1 MPNPPLASFLGFLL
15 GFLSIFG
22 GIPGEVW
29 CGAIGIP
36 IPTGCGTN
44 RGGRRIEYRKM
55 AAKKRKKRRSSCVFA
70 PFAPF
75 CGYSFGPACGLCYGL
90 LRKLLGRRTRKC
102 KMRLISTLAFPR
114 QTWIRCPRNVTP
126 TRPHFRRH
134 ASRVPGGRS
143 RHGRFPG
150 PSARRGRGGHAHA
163 RSPGRNAISSSVS
176 PMALKAPSPASNS
189 TF

>member
-114 QTWIRCPRNVTP
+114 QTWIRCPPKCHTNP
-126 TRPHFRRH
+126 TT
-134 ASRVPGGRS
+134 
-143 RHGRFPG
+143 FP
-150 PSARRGRGGHAHA
+150 PARKSCPWWPFAARAIPWSIRAA
-163 RSPGRNAISSSVS
+163 RSGW
-176 PMALKAPSPASNS
+176 
-189 TF
+189 